1 MKDIKGYEGLY
12 AVTSCGKVWSYRSKK
27 FLSPATNRQGYY
39 FVLLY
44 DEDGNKKGKRVNRLV
59 AETYIP
65 NPDNLPI
72 VGHENDIKTDNRLSN
87 LYWTDHKENSTHNDC
102 NIKRGKKVRC
112 VETGEVYD
120 SMVLACQA
128 IGEYATNLSRACRK
142 GIKMK
147 GYHWEYVKEDKQ

>member
-27 FLSPATNRQGYY
+27 FLSPATNKQGYY

-44 DEDGNKKGKRVNRLV
+44 DADGNKKGKRVNRLV

-72 VGHENDIKTDNRLSN
+72 VGHANDIKKDNRLSN
-87 LYWTDHKENSTHNDC
+87 LYWTDHKENAIHNDC

-128 IGEYATNLSRACRK
+128 IGEYGTNLSRACRT

-147 GYHWEYVKEDKQ
+147 GCHWEYVKEEKQ